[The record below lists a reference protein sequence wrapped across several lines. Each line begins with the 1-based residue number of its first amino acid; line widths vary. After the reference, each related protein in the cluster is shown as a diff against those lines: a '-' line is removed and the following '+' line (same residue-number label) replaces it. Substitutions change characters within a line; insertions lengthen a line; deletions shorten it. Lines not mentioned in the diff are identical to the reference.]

1 MEGELASFRLHYTCA
16 TCFDCYNEVLCVH
29 LAGQGLLANVD
40 NVSPMR
46 ALTPLVLETFHK
58 FNSTADANVQQAL
71 LQDLLEVPHP
81 LSSTQ

>member
-1 MEGELASFRLHYTCA
+1 
-16 TCFDCYNEVLCVH
+16 VH

-46 ALTPLVLETFHK
+46 SLTPLVLETFHK

-81 LSSTQ
+81 LSSTQWLRSLPD